1 MVWKGGIR
9 RGQTQKAPP
18 AAPSTVRLGG
28 ATERY
33 RWEAGAGGERRA
45 RSAHSHARELGKA
58 VRSAVSFAG
67 MPGLAGSGVAREAR
81 ARGVG
86 GEGGEAHVRGGF
98 PPGRKVVAPTRSGA
112 MRGWRRPSMPSPSV
126 RQVRFVVTCTTSPH
140 QLVVVVVKISS
151 AVEVQPPTSA
161 RTRGGNDASHGRGL
175 GHVTPPVELRL
186 AGRVFVRRGGGPD
199 EASAA
204 RPHSRPRQK
213 ARRARP
219 SDSAGGLLSILDLTV
234 TAGSDRAIF

>member
-86 GEGGEAHVRGGF
+86 GEGGKF
-98 PPGRKVVAPTRSGA
+98 CN
-112 MRGWRRPSMPSPSV
+112 
-126 RQVRFVVTCTTSPH
+126 RFLLLCMQRLDTYINCAYLDIV
-140 QLVVVVVKISS
+140 
-151 AVEVQPPTSA
+151 
-161 RTRGGNDASHGRGL
+161 GNL
-175 GHVTPPVELRL
+175 L
-186 AGRVFVRRGGGPD
+186 A
-199 EASAA
+199 
-204 RPHSRPRQK
+204 
-213 ARRARP
+213 
-219 SDSAGGLLSILDLTV
+219 
-234 TAGSDRAIF
+234 